1 MGDYLRP
8 FSTLNSHICSC
19 IEMSAEP
26 RAPGTRISLPG
37 TLNRLPS
44 FTVFRASPVRSTF
57 YTSSQLSRC
66 VVGLS
71 GTSTWASC
79 FCSTM
84 KDNYD
89 RFMGAKSR
97 KRFFERHAKS
107 WTAVSPHIRQCLTK
121 AYDDI
126 PDSMLNRG
134 PPDRALGAPLSGT
147 RREVE
152 PVFPGD
158 LVRLIDALDRI
169 RTAEAHGTGTLRK
182 WSLAMQ
188 PLHESK
194 DFSLIHHWN
203 IANSF
208 MHHVRRAL
216 LDLTQ

>member
-1 MGDYLRP
+1 MGVLFLLHD
-8 FSTLNSHICSC
+8 
-19 IEMSAEP
+19 E
-26 RAPGTRISLPG
+26 
-37 TLNRLPS
+37 
-44 FTVFRASPVRSTF
+44 
-57 YTSSQLSRC
+57 
-66 VVGLS
+66 
-71 GTSTWASC
+71 
-79 FCSTM
+79 
-84 KDNYD
+84 DNYD